1 VRRVVALLVA
11 AFVLSSAAAAGPGR
25 LPGVPA
31 FKTCAAAGPYWPTE
45 TLVVAG
51 GTGWLACKE
60 EARIQRLD
68 LGRRRVVRSFPVG
81 APPIAVTL
89 GYGSLWALDS
99 SGTLDR
105 ISTATGRIARRI
117 DTGAANAYNVWIGAG
132 SVWVAGD
139 SSSEMV
145 RISPAANRVV
155 ARIPVGDGPS
165 DIAFLGTSAYVIDHR
180 DLTLFRVDLRTN
192 RAAKLATIQA
202 DAPERIAVLG
212 RSLWITGRGTDLLRV
227 DPQTGSVQSTAEIG
241 AGGIDVV
248 TAAGA
253 LWVPSR
259 SAAVDRTG
267 FPTME
272 TLRKVSPAG
281 TVTTVLRARGRV
293 DVHGLVAGPGA
304 VWLADNTSGMLYRV
318 PTG

>member
-1 VRRVVALLVA
+1 MRRVIALLVA
-11 AFVLSSAAAAGPGR
+11 AFAVSSAAAAGPGR

-31 FKTCAAAGPYWPTE
+31 FKTCAAAGPYWPTQ
-45 TLVVAG
+45 TLAVAG
-51 GTGWLACKE
+51 TTGWLACKE
-60 EARIQRLD
+60 EARIQKLD
-68 LGRRRVVRSFPVG
+68 LGHRRVVRSLPVG
-81 APPIAVTL
+81 AQPIAVAL
-89 GYGSLWALDS
+89 GYSSLWVLDS

-105 ISTATGRIARRI
+105 ISTATGRVVRRI

-139 SSSEMV
+139 ASSEMV

-155 ARIPVGDGPS
+155 VRIPVGDGPA

-180 DLTLFRVDLRTN
+180 DVTLFRIDLRTN
-192 RAAKLATIQA
+192 RATKLATIQA
-202 DAPERIAVLG
+202 DAPERIAVLSG
-212 RSLWITGRGTDLLRV
+212 SLWITGRGTDLLRV
-227 DPQTGSVQSTAEIG
+227 DPQTGAVQSSSEIG

-248 TAAGA
+248 AAAGA

-281 TVTTVLRARGRV
+281 MVSTVLRARGRV
-293 DVHGLVAGPGA
+293 DVHGLVAAPGA
-304 VWLADNTSGMLYRV
+304 VWLADNASGVLYRV